1 MRLRTNVMI
10 LTIIKIVILLSGLTI
25 LTPQSGAHTPDDN
38 RPMSL
43 RECLLYAR
51 SHSRENRI
59 RRLEEEMAKADK
71 GMAASALMPE
81 VSLSGN
87 GNISFGRNID
97 PETNTYDNKK
107 TLYTGFGLGASMPLF
122 DGLARINTLKAY
134 RIAMLKS
141 RKATEATED
150 MTSFAVIK
158 AFYKALYCKAIV
170 DQMEEQ
176 LDRDRRILAAT
187 RLGEETGTKSGADVA
202 EIEALVAS
210 DEYELLNSRNLLSKA
225 YLDLRYEMGMEPTG
239 EQLEL
244 YDDTAGIS
252 FTDEPSFRPDI
263 ADVNPRIA
271 EATLAVKEGLYNLRS
286 AKGQLFP
293 RISVNGGIS
302 TSYYRMIG
310 DHGAAP
316 GFSKQWHDNMGQ
328 YIGMSIIIPLFTG
341 LSNINRIKR
350 AKAEYIERQTRLD
363 QTRLEIER
371 LKEEAAIDFRGSVEE
386 WRSAGVRLEAE
397 KTAYKAVERKFELGS
412 ASAIDLS
419 TAGTRLIKARAA
431 LESKRAEAVISRITL
446 EYYYGRPLIR

>member
-1 MRLRTNVMI
+1 MSGFAI
-10 LTIIKIVILLSGLTI
+10 LAQS
-25 LTPQSGAHTPDDN
+25 SGAQTPEGN

-43 RECLLYAR
+43 RDCLLYAQV
-51 SHSRENRI
+51 HSPENKI

-81 VSLSGN
+81 ISLSSN

-134 RIAMLKS
+134 KIACLKS

-150 MTSFAVIK
+150 MTSLAVIK
-158 AFYKALYCKAIV
+158 AFYKVLYCKAIV
-170 DQMEEQ
+170 GQMEEQ

-187 RLGEETGTKSGADVA
+187 RKGEETGTKSGADVA

-210 DEYELLNSRNLLSKA
+210 DEYELLNSRNVLSKA

-252 FTDEPSFRPDI
+252 FTDELSLRPDI
-263 ADVNPRIA
+263 AAVNPRIA

-286 AKGQLFP
+286 AKGRLFP
-293 RISVNGGIS
+293 TISVNGGIS
-302 TSYYRMIG
+302 TSYFRMIG
-310 DHGAAP
+310 DKGTAS

-328 YIGMSIIIPLFTG
+328 YIGMSINIPLFTG
-341 LSNINRIKR
+341 LSNLNRIKK

-371 LKEEAAIDFRGSVEE
+371 LKEEAAIDFRGALEE
-386 WRSAGVRLEAE
+386 CRSATVSLEAE
-397 KTAYKAVERKFELGS
+397 KTAYRTVERKFELGS

-419 TAGTRLIKARAA
+419 TAGARLIKARAI
-431 LESKRAEAVISRITL
+431 LEGKKAEVIISRITL
-446 EYYYGRPLIR
+446 EYYYGLPLIR